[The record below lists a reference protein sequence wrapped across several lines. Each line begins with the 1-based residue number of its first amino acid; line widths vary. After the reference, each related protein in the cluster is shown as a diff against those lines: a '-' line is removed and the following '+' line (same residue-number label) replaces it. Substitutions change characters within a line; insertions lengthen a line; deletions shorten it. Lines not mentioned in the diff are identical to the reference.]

1 MTMKTS
7 SKKWQKIRK
16 IKGLRQF
23 VTWYP
28 RHVSENP
35 GYIIK
40 IINPGIIIVVKHS
53 LLSVSIRNN
62 SFLTIINILLISVLL
77 LYYNTL
83 QKKHPLM
90 IFLFLFLKYYLHIPI
105 YHLLQC
111 LLYQQL
117 FQPLQIYVLKL

>member
-1 MTMKTS
+1 MSFGTLFITTVYSLFCKVLYVLLITFPT
-7 SKKWQKIRK
+7 KA
-16 IKGLRQF
+16 
-23 VTWYP
+23 
-28 RHVSENP
+28 
-35 GYIIK
+35 YIIK